1 MLCLCSWGFKTPIT
15 GVDNVREIS
24 AVIFSLSFSLCVSVQ
39 LRESE
44 RFIVGMYCLCLP
56 LSLTVCRA
64 NTETEWCILL
74 NRRSRQQSCQ
84 CGDAVSFSTVKEL
97 KHVPYK
103 PQLTWG
109 EEVSV
114 FLPEKCFCANVC
126 CLCVVTPL
134 WFGTVGR
141 TGLSIYCISAKVQE
155 QTSISNTL
163 THNGNVQDA
172 IILLE
177 RKLSDTCTVHSVQI
191 YFQITKFRP
200 TKTLNFM
207 S

>member
-1 MLCLCSWGFKTPIT
+1 MLFVLLLFFS
-15 GVDNVREIS
+15 S
-24 AVIFSLSFSLCVSVQ
+24 AQPFFPPLRLKEMALWFFFPPLVCQSTNRFQCFVCVLEGSRHQLQVWTMSEKLVQLFSLCLSVCAC
-39 LRESE
+39 LYSWE
-44 RFIVGMYCLCLP
+44 RARDLLWACIVCLP

-126 CLCVVTPL
+126 CLCA
-134 WFGTVGR
+134 W
-141 TGLSIYCISAKVQE
+141 
-155 QTSISNTL
+155 
-163 THNGNVQDA
+163 
-172 IILLE
+172 
-177 RKLSDTCTVHSVQI
+177 
-191 YFQITKFRP
+191 
-200 TKTLNFM
+200 
-207 S
+207 